1 MAVGGNGLGSDQAIV
16 YRYAW
21 VFWGHATSF
30 SRRHNSPHPTMSDS
44 SSVCPPPP
52 LPAAWELILAQ
63 LDTAVH
69 ETAAS
74 PPLPASREVLLA
86 QLQTA
91 QAAHESLREN
101 LHEALGSQAT
111 GPALGIPNQEE
122 VMAEPP
128 APSFSYAL
136 LRDVLD
142 AVQRADT
149 ADQARAVIHT
159 LNKNILQ
166 PAFQFQGEEL
176 ALAKTALADL
186 CSALLSLVSRTTDP
200 AEPAFTVDKNETLN
214 ALLLAWDALH
224 AVAHVSHVYVD
235 IDESTGTAWFDMG
248 CDEDWKTRYGNA
260 VPPSVLGKVYTDGC
274 SRFLVSAL
282 TTIQAWPWVTAVD
295 KQACQSYGLLL
306 SLLQTQVADGS
317 AEVLFGP
324 AAGFHHFIAQLHVTA
339 RITKDDTFN
348 NDMEAFLPF
357 VTKCCMRMCAGMAP
371 TDAVIPQLQQLWEDM
386 VLFRD
391 EWAPALFGK
400 LAVQLTQCMH
410 RHNCVVPS
418 EFVRVVFLTTGVKV
432 KQLSTLLAIY
442 AQQSEATEAGLEPPS
457 HFCEIVEDLVHAR
470 GAEVL
475 PAVIKWVLKTKLC
488 SMALFRGMT
497 RCVRALFTSWNEVPY
512 DGYLVHSVHTMYS
525 WLACYAEVAPYWLEA
540 LDVVMWARFRDTDGE
555 SIPHP
560 LRAFVLAA
568 PPAVLASAARTLDKL
583 QAEHWTLVDTRRT
596 FMTNALALFPH

>member
-1 MAVGGNGLGSDQAIV
+1 MG
-16 YRYAW
+16 
-21 VFWGHATSF
+21 F
-30 SRRHNSPHPTMSDS
+30 
-44 SSVCPPPP
+44 
-52 LPAAWELILAQ
+52 
-63 LDTAVH
+63 
-69 ETAAS
+69 
-74 PPLPASREVLLA
+74 
-86 QLQTA
+86 
-91 QAAHESLREN
+91 
-101 LHEALGSQAT
+101 
-111 GPALGIPNQEE
+111 
-122 VMAEPP
+122 
-128 APSFSYAL
+128 
-136 LRDVLD
+136 
-142 AVQRADT
+142 
-149 ADQARAVIHT
+149 
-159 LNKNILQ
+159 
-166 PAFQFQGEEL
+166 
-176 ALAKTALADL
+176 
-186 CSALLSLVSRTTDP
+186 VSRTTDP
-200 AEPAFTVDKNETLN
+200 AEAVFTVNKNETLN

-224 AVAHVSHVYVD
+224 AVAHVSHV
-235 IDESTGTAWFDMG
+235 STGTAWFDMG

-282 TTIQAWPWVTAVD
+282 TTIQAWPWVTVVD

-596 FMTNALALFPH
+596 FMTNALALFSH

>member
-1 MAVGGNGLGSDQAIV
+1 VGLQATNV
-16 YRYAW
+16 EA
-21 VFWGHATSF
+21 A
-30 SRRHNSPHPTMSDS
+30 
-44 SSVCPPPP
+44 P
-52 LPAAWELILAQ
+52 L
-63 LDTAVH
+63 
-69 ETAAS
+69 
-74 PPLPASREVLLA
+74 

-91 QAAHESLREN
+91 EAAHEVLRETVFN
-101 LHEALGSQAT
+101 AT
-111 GPALGIPNQEE
+111 ESRAC
-122 VMAEPP
+122 
-128 APSFSYAL
+128 SFPYAL
-136 LRDVLD
+136 LKDILG
-142 AVQRADT
+142 AVQRAVT
-149 ADQARAVIHT
+149 ADEARAVIHT
-159 LNKNILQ
+159 INKNVLQ

-186 CSALLSLVSRTTDP
+186 CSALMGFVSRTTDP
-200 AEPAFTVDKNETLN
+200 AEAVFTVNKNETLN

-224 AVAHVSHVYVD
+224 AVAHVSHV
-235 IDESTGTAWFDMG
+235 STGTAWFDMG

>member
-1 MAVGGNGLGSDQAIV
+1 LYQPVGLQATNV
-16 YRYAW
+16 EA
-21 VFWGHATSF
+21 A
-30 SRRHNSPHPTMSDS
+30 
-44 SSVCPPPP
+44 PP
-52 LPAAWELILAQ
+52 
-63 LDTAVH
+63 
-69 ETAAS
+69 
-74 PPLPASREVLLA
+74 

-91 QAAHESLREN
+91 EAAHEVLRETVFN
-101 LHEALGSQAT
+101 AT
-111 GPALGIPNQEE
+111 
-122 VMAEPP
+122 EPR
-128 APSFSYAL
+128 ACSFPYAL
-136 LRDVLD
+136 LKDILG
-142 AVQRADT
+142 AVQRAVT
-149 ADQARAVIHT
+149 ADEARAVIHT
-159 LNKNILQ
+159 INKNVLQ

-186 CSALLSLVSRTTDP
+186 CSALMGFVSRTTDP
-200 AEPAFTVDKNETLN
+200 AEAVFTVDKNETLN

-224 AVAHVSHVYVD
+224 AVAPVSYD
-235 IDESTGTAWFDMG
+235 IDGSTGGATAWFDVG
-248 CDEDWKTRYGNA
+248 DDEDWKTRYGSA
-260 VPPSVLGKVYTDGC
+260 TPRSLLGKVYVDDC
-274 SRFLVSAL
+274 SRFLAL
-282 TTIQAWPWVTAVD
+282 ALATIQTWSREATTWRAR
-295 KQACQSYGLLL
+295 KSYGLLQ

-324 AAGFHHFIAQLHVTA
+324 AVGFHHFIARLHAAHVT
-339 RITKDDTFN
+339 KGNTFK